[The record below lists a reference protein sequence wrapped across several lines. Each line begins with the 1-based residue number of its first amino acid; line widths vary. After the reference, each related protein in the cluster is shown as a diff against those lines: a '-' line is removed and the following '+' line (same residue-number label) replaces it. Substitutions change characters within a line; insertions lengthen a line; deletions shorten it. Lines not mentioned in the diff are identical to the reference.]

1 MDIIAMIG
9 MGAAGLS
16 TVSLL
21 PQIVRVWKT
30 KSVKDI
36 STGWCGFMF
45 SSVSLWLIYG
55 VLSMNM
61 PIVASNSVVV
71 LQSATILTFKAKYQP
86 GAGAGMFSG
95 NALKRKLL
103 YSNRKIRHVE
113 AEVEEIPF
121 TI

>member
-86 GAGAGMFSG
+86 GAGMFSG
-95 NALKRKLL
+95 MASKLRLK
-103 YSNRKIRHVE
+103 SGTNRNGDSEPE
-113 AEVEEIPF
+113 AEMGIPF
-121 TI
+121 AL